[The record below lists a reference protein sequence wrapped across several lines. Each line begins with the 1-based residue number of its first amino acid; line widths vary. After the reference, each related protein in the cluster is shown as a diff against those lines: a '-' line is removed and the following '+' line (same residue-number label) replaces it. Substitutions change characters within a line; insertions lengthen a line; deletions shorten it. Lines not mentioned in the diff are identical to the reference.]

1 MPVKKKKLLLFQLAL
16 IAFTLY
22 YIYILYKKRYHL
34 SSVFVEV
41 TLYFDKPR
49 LLLFVKA
56 TIFDNVHMLFHHLFD
71 R

>member
-22 YIYILYKKRYHL
+22 YILILYKKSYHL

-41 TLYFDKPR
+41 VIYFDKLRSSAIYPG
-49 LLLFVKA
+49 
-56 TIFDNVHMLFHHLFD
+56 DCS
-71 R
+71 

>member
-34 SSVFVEV
+34 SSVFAEV
-41 TLYFDKPR
+41 TIYFDKPR
-49 LLLFVKA
+49 STA
-56 TIFDNVHMLFHHLFD
+56 IYPGDCS
-71 R
+71 